1 VRLSLR
7 NLRLVSLRSNS
18 KRTSNDK
25 IQSFKLFCYSEQI
38 ERSWMA
44 RQLLWFR
51 PLREIVRKAR
61 LETFAKEVSGL
72 FPMGGAM
79 RDFISRAGHEY
90 NLVWSNNVS
99 GMQTWLMFLYGSVTG
114 FIALVALF
122 QGVNHCENVG

>member
-18 KRTSNDK
+18 KRTRNDK

-99 GMQTWLMFLYGSVTG
+99 GMQT
-114 FIALVALF
+114 
-122 QGVNHCENVG
+122 